1 MSHEIRKW
9 SDLGPIK
16 IQYKDNSDMIIF
28 LIPAPDVIVLVSHP
42 ITIGLLTRTTTHCPR
57 HTSNNQLAELI
68 LYLSLK
74 RGFFQMLPG
83 NYTTTLFQ
91 SYLLTKTTP
100 KCLQYTIVQVTI
112 NWWNFFVPI
121 IEKGL
126 FSNSTRKILSWNI
139 RSVTLTKSSFL
150 PNI

>member
-1 MSHEIRKW
+1 
-9 SDLGPIK
+9 
-16 IQYKDNSDMIIF
+16 MIIF

-42 ITIGLLTRTTTHCPR
+42 ITIGLLTSTTTHCRR

-100 KCLQYTIVQVTI
+100 KCLRYTIVQVTI

-121 IEKGL
+121 IEKGERVVFKFNTENTFMKHSICNPNQVI
-126 FSNSTRKILSWNI
+126 FSIKYIYKI
-139 RSVTLTKSSFL
+139 K
-150 PNI
+150 